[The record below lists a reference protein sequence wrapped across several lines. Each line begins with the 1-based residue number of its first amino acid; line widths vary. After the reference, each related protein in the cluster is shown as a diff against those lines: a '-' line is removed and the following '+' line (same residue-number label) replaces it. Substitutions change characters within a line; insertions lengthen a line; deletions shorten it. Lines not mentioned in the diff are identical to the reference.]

1 MWRRLRKSYRD
12 TAQRQRDKETR
23 RQGDKGTRR
32 QENQGTERGIK
43 SLADSPIPAPSRH
56 RVPLSPCPR
65 VPLSPCPLVSVPLPP
80 SLLTRTIADR
90 QLVMAV
96 SEEAGERGIRRGMT
110 LTQARALCAEVQH
123 APYEPE
129 QDQRAL
135 EALARWM
142 MRFSPVV
149 CCGIRDAKEEIA
161 PNAIFLDITG
171 CERAFDGFEN
181 IVSHVSESLS
191 RFGVHAR
198 IAAAPTPGAAWA
210 LAYAGKERTIIEEYQ
225 LESALAPLP
234 VEALRVGDEIAAGLR
249 HLGLDTVDQVMHLPR
264 EVLPARFGPVL
275 LRRID
280 QAMGRIAEPLVPLEY
295 RTAVQARMDFDATIQ
310 SLETIWSVF
319 QKLIGQVIEQ
329 LVSRGQGARRVD
341 VELLRAHDIPVKK
354 TILLSR
360 PSRDPAN
367 LFNLFRCALEE
378 LELPLRE
385 RPRSRLRGRRPG
397 APSPQAVRQSQR
409 SAPGFVISKIDDEGF
424 CGLRIS
430 VPLCERLTDEQI
442 SLLDHEQYAGQ
453 MELDRLIERLR
464 IRLGNEAIVRAELV
478 ESHVPEEAWKEEGE
492 TRRQGDKATRRR
504 DKKAAHQVA
513 FPSPCLLVPVPPC
526 LLSPRP
532 LHLLPTP
539 TVVRVMVT
547 PSEDAEGRP
556 AAFTHEGIVRRVLH
570 SVGPERI
577 AGRWWDGHDKT
588 RDYFD
593 IADATGR
600 RFWIF
605 RVRQTGKWYLHGIF
619 E

>member
-1 MWRRLRKSYRD
+1 
-12 TAQRQRDKETR
+12 
-23 RQGDKGTRR
+23 
-32 QENQGTERGIK
+32 
-43 SLADSPIPAPSRH
+43 
-56 RVPLSPCPR
+56 
-65 VPLSPCPLVSVPLPP
+65 
-80 SLLTRTIADR
+80 
-90 QLVMAV
+90 MAV
-96 SEEAGERGIRRGMT
+96 SEEAAGRGIRPGMT

-161 PNAIFLDITG
+161 PDAIFLDITG

-181 IVSHVSESLS
+181 IVSQVSDSLI
-191 RFGVHAR
+191 GLGIHAR

-210 LAYAGKERTIIEEYQ
+210 LAYAGKDGAIIKEYQ
-225 LESALAPLP
+225 LESALAALP

-310 SLETIWSVF
+310 SLETIWLVF

-354 TILLSR
+354 TILLSY

-397 APSPQAVRQSQR
+397 APSPQAARQSQR
-409 SAPGFVISKIDDEGF
+409 PAPGFVISKIDDEGF

-453 MELDRLIERLR
+453 IELDRLIERLR
-464 IRLGNEAIVRAELV
+464 IRLGNEAIVQAELV
-478 ESHVPEEAWKEEGE
+478 ESHVPEEGWKNSNDEARM
-492 TRRQGDKATRRR
+492 TNQIRMANDRMIKR
-504 DKKAAHQVA
+504 DFVGSASADGIPAKGICSPAAIASAEAGPTAAHPPVSS
-513 FPSPCLLVPVPPC
+513 FEHSNLIRHSSFEFRHSP
-526 LLSPRP
+526 PRP
-532 LHLLPTP
+532 LHLLRAPI
-539 TVVRVMVT
+539 VVRVMVT

-556 AAFTHEGIVRRVLH
+556 AAFMHEGIVRRVSH
-570 SVGPERI
+570 AVGPERI